1 MTVDTHPI
9 GQLIADVMETLEQ
22 TYGENAELGIFA
34 IVAEINIED
43 EDSPGVT
50 HIIYRC
56 NDNRT
61 WIQAGLFEAAKVA
74 ARAAAEERG
83 REFSEELRSEPSSEE

>member
-9 GQLIADVMETLEQ
+9 GQLIADVMDNLER

-34 IVAEINIED
+34 IVAEVNID
-43 EDSPGVT
+43 EDDGPGVT

-74 ARAAAEERG
+74 AMNSSDLEDEE
-83 REFSEELRSEPSSEE
+83 

>member
-34 IVAEINIED
+34 IVAEVNIDED
-43 EDSPGVT
+43 DSPGVT

-74 ARAAAEERG
+74 AMNSSDLEDEE
-83 REFSEELRSEPSSEE
+83 

>member
-74 ARAAAEERG
+74 AMNSSDLEDEE
-83 REFSEELRSEPSSEE
+83 E